1 MSLALI
7 LLVLGLVSG
16 LARGGRLS
24 NIGRAQFRYPGLV
37 FAGLSLQIAAELAA
51 AFVNP
56 AFRQENRGVAVL
68 VASYALLGAFVV
80 VNRHVRGAAAI
91 GTGLVL
97 NIAVIAA
104 NGGMPVSVRA
114 LVVAGI
120 DPGDYLD
127 RAVKHREMLPGT
139 PLGLLGDVI
148 PIPFLRAV
156 VSLGDIVLAL
166 GIFRLV
172 ESLVRYDP
180 RHRAPRTRP
189 SPGGSDDS
197 GAAGS

>member
-16 LARGGRLS
+16 LVRGGRLA

-37 FAGLSLQIAAELAA
+37 FAGLSLQIAAELVA

-56 AFRQENRGVAVL
+56 AFRQGNRGVAVL

-80 VNRHVRGAAAI
+80 LNRHVPGAPAI

-114 LVVAGI
+114 LLVAGI

-172 ESLVRYDP
+172 ESLVRHDP

-189 SPGGSDDS
+189 SPGDS
-197 GAAGS
+197 GPAGP

>member
-24 NIGRAQFRYPGLV
+24 NIGRAHFRCPALV
-37 FAGLSLQIAAELAA
+37 FAGLSLQIAAELVAS
-51 AFVNP
+51 FVNP
-56 AFRQENRGVAVL
+56 AFRQGNRGIVVL
-68 VASYALLGAFVV
+68 AASYALLGAFVAL
-80 VNRHVRGAAAI
+80 NRHVPGALAI
-91 GTGLVL
+91 GLGLLL
-97 NIAVIAA
+97 NLVVIAA
-104 NGGMPVSVRA
+104 NGGMPVSLRA
-114 LVVAGI
+114 LRIAGI

-127 RAVKHREMLPGT
+127 SAVKHREMLPET

-156 VSLGDIVLAL
+156 VSAGDVVLAL

-180 RHRAPRTRP
+180 RHRAPKARP
-189 SPGGSDDS
+189 PHAGGT
-197 GAAGS
+197 GA